1 MDSDSGRVANL
12 PIEFCRSSTA
22 EAIDKIDPESSG
34 GVLRPGRHVIR
45 PSEHLHVYRSS
56 ERASTPVK
64 NDSPVK
70 WMPGMDDNACRYI
83 FGGRRRSVCEVE
95 FLGLERWNFS
105 ICGARPLV
113 CDDKQN
119 AAFVSSVLECTGS
132 PRKRH
137 LTAHPSRFPSGPP
150 TATREAFPMIHRL
163 MSRHC
168 AGDEDSG
175 MRPEGR

>member
-1 MDSDSGRVANL
+1 MLVEA
-12 PIEFCRSSTA
+12 CRTSTA
-22 EAIDKIDPESSG
+22 EVIDRQNDSKSSG

-45 PSEHLHVYRSS
+45 PSERLHVYRSS

-64 NDSPVK
+64 NDFPVK
-70 WMPGMDDNACRYI
+70 WMPGMDDNACRYV
-83 FGGRRRSVCEVE
+83 FGGRRRSACEVE

-137 LTAHPSRFPSGPP
+137 LTARPFQIPVWTANCDERGVPDDPSVDVASLCKG
-150 TATREAFPMIHRL
+150 
-163 MSRHC
+163 
-168 AGDEDSG
+168 
-175 MRPEGR
+175 